1 MPNTRLFTD
10 IDLHKENIYVV
21 QSELT
26 KVVPQHTHAQGHILV
41 VLEGVA
47 TLNVERSAFFI
58 PNGYF
63 VWIPSEVS
71 HRVAFEGTQIKV
83 LNIYYPAPFS
93 QSDFFKEVGMYP
105 IPSLLYHT
113 IELIKE
119 KTSYYIASDWK
130 YELLVTLHHILP
142 HIIKYQKYPLRLP
155 TSDNPTIQKIV
166 EIIHNRYNSPIS
178 AKSISEEAGMS
189 IRTLSRHLRSE
200 LNISL
205 VQYVRTYRII
215 RAIKLMI
222 ESNESITNIAYSVGF
237 DSLTT
242 FSNSFYKV
250 TGQRPSL
257 FLKQED

>member
-1 MPNTRLFTD
+1 MPLLFND
-10 IDLHKENIYVV
+10 IDLHKDSIYVV

-26 KVVPQHTHAQGHILV
+26 KIVPQHTHAQGHILV

-47 TLNVERSAFFI
+47 TVNIEHSAFFI

-71 HRVAFEGTQIKV
+71 HRVAFEGAQVKV
-83 LNIYYPAPFS
+83 LNIYYPALFS
-93 QSDFFKEVGMYP
+93 QSKFFQEVGMYP

-119 KTSYYIASDWK
+119 KTASYTESDWR
-130 YELLVTLHHILP
+130 YELLVTMHHILP

-155 TSDNPTIQKIV
+155 TSDNPNIQKIV
-166 EIIHNRYNSPIS
+166 DIIHNRYNSPIN
-178 AKSISEEAGMS
+178 AKIISEEAGMS
-189 IRTLSRHLRSE
+189 IRTLSRHLRNE
-200 LNISL
+200 LNTSL

-215 RAIKLMI
+215 MAIKMMVK
-222 ESNESITNIAYSVGF
+222 NNDSITNIAYSVGF

-242 FSNSFYKV
+242 FSNSFFKV

-257 FLKQED
+257 FLKQEE